1 MSAQNDRWRRQ
12 SPQRNQRPSQAHS
25 RDRSLGGSGYNTPAS
40 KQDPDRSSYS
50 GNAWGSQKGRG
61 DQRQAQ
67 AQAQRQSAQPAAA
80 PQGYQE
86 QEHTPVNGFNSR
98 EAKETMKKWYQEAN
112 AVGSDGKS
120 ALYKPKGD
128 AAPRSAG
135 PWGSKP
141 NTMANGQ
148 DFWVQ
153 LRKQISALES
163 GKST

>member
-80 PQGYQE
+80 PRGTKRQMLSDLVSY
-86 QEHTPVNGFNSR
+86 
-98 EAKETMKKWYQEAN
+98 
-112 AVGSDGKS
+112 DGKS